1 MKLQIGIFFAALFLT
16 MSASAY
22 SRLDGFW
29 TTEDGSKQIRAV
41 EFGGRLT
48 MNTRSFYADGT
59 PSDYFFEFF
68 LPPHRDVQPGEML
81 QGRLRSIDGKYGCV
95 FDEPSQAQLGHDGK
109 LKLHYPLLTFHR
121 EDRSARQTIG
131 YEYRRVIDWNGWGWV
146 ETIYAFPIERWRV
159 IYSECVIDARNWT
172 TGVLVP
178 VNPRPVPPPIEQPEP
193 LPPPVP
199 APELPV
205 PTPG

>member
-1 MKLQIGIFFAALFLT
+1 MKLRIGIIFGALLLTLAAFAE
-16 MSASAY
+16 
-22 SRLDGFW
+22 SRLDGVW
-29 TTEDGSKQIRAV
+29 TTEDGSKQVRAV
-41 EFGGRLT
+41 EFAGRLT
-48 MNTRSFYADGT
+48 MNTRSFYPDGA

-68 LPPHRDVQPGEML
+68 LPQHRDVQPGEIL

-121 EDRSARQTIG
+121 EDRSTRQTIG

-146 ETIYAFPIERWRV
+146 ETVYAFPIERWRV

-178 VNPRPVPPPIEQPEP
+178 AHPAP
-193 LPPPVP
+193 PPPV
-199 APELPV
+199 PELPV
-205 PTPG
+205 PHPG